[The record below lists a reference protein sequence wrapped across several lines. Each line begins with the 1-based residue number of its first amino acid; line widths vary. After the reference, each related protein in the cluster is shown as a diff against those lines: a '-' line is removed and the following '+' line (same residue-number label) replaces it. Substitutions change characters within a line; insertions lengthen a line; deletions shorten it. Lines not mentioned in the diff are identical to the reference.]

1 MTIGLNNCFNFA
13 EIKITIKIFNMKK
26 ILCTLM
32 ALLMLTILPFQS
44 FAQATVNKSTRL
56 IKGTEVIIKTSG
68 VITSNSIGNI
78 SAIVDQDVCSSDG
91 SILIKSGTPVVINA
105 SIEKNGATGKPGKI
119 TLSGATTTAVDG
131 KSIVLNC
138 GMEEK
143 GKGKGGLA
151 WGLGIGTGLFTLFGL
166 LFLLIKG
173 GNAEIPAGTIIPNTF
188 VSADYDINVE

>member
-1 MTIGLNNCFNFA
+1 
-13 EIKITIKIFNMKK
+13 MKK
-26 ILCTLM
+26 VLCTLI

-44 FAQATVNKSTRL
+44 FAQAEVSKSDRL

-78 SAIVDQDVCSSDG
+78 LAIVDQDVYSSDG
-91 SILIKSGTPVVINA
+91 YVLIKSGTPVVINA

-119 TLSGATTTAVDG
+119 TLSGATTSAVDG

-151 WGLGIGTGLFTLFGL
+151 WGLGIGTGLFTLIGL

-173 GNAEIPAGTIIPNTF
+173 GKAEIPAGTIIPNTF
-188 VSADYDINVE
+188 VSADYDIIVG

>member
-1 MTIGLNNCFNFA
+1 
-13 EIKITIKIFNMKK
+13 
-26 ILCTLM
+26 M
-32 ALLMLTILPFQS
+32 ALLMLIIMPFQS
-44 FAQATVNKSTRL
+44 FAQATVSKSARL
-56 IKGTEVIIKTSG
+56 TKGTEVIIKTSG

-78 SAIVDQDVCSSDG
+78 TALVDQDVYSNDG

-138 GMEEK
+138 GLEEK
-143 GKGKGGLA
+143 GQGKGGLA
-151 WGLGIGTGLFTLFGL
+151 WGLGIGTGVFTLIGF

-173 GNAEIPAGTIIPNTF
+173 SKAEIPAGTIIPNTF
-188 VSADYDINVE
+188 VSADYDIMVE

>member
-1 MTIGLNNCFNFA
+1 MQELLSA
-13 EIKITIKIFNMKK
+13 IKNLNMKK
-26 ILCTLM
+26 VLCVLI
-32 ALLMLTILPFQS
+32 ALLMFTILPFQS
-44 FAQATVNKSTRL
+44 FAQATVNKSARL
-56 IKGTEVIIKTSG
+56 IKGTEVIIKTTG

-78 SAIVDQDVCSSDG
+78 SAIVDQDVCSNDG

-138 GMEEK
+138 GLEEQ

-151 WGLGIGTGLFTLFGL
+151 WGLGIGTGLFTLIGL

-173 GNAEIPAGTIIPNTF
+173 GKAEIPAGTIIPNTF